1 MASEFAPAKVNLT
14 LHVTGRR
21 ADGYHVLDSLVAFVG
36 VGDTVSMVPCE
47 TVTLDLTGPQ
57 SALIEASDD
66 NLVLRAARAMGGQNG
81 AALTLDKH
89 LPVASGIGGGSA
101 DAAATLRLL
110 SRAWDVALPSDAGLS
125 LGADVPVCL
134 NGRTVRM
141 RGIGDVIDPVPALP
155 AGMGILLVNPR
166 QEVSTPLIFNALASR
181 ENEPMPDVPA
191 FSSAQSLCNWLS
203 EQRNDLEPA
212 AVVIAPIIRDVL
224 DAISDTDCLLARMSG
239 SGATCFGM
247 FETVA
252 KAEAAA
258 DALRRIHPNWWITAS
273 HVMGA

>member
-1 MASEFAPAKVNLT
+1 MASEFAPAKINLT
-14 LHVTGRR
+14 LHITGRR
-21 ADGYHVLDSLVAFVG
+21 ADGYHELDSLVAFAG
-36 VGDTVSMVPCE
+36 VGDTVSMVPCD
-47 TVTLDLTGPQ
+47 TVTLDLSGPQ
-57 SALIEASDD
+57 SGALAVTDD
-66 NLVLRAARAMGGQNG
+66 NLVLRAAKVMGGGG

-110 SRAWDVALPSDAGLS
+110 SRVWGTELPDDAGLS

-155 AGMGILLVNPR
+155 TGMGILLVNPR
-166 QEVSTPLIFNALASR
+166 QEVPTSLIFNALATR
-181 ENEPMPDVPA
+181 DNPPMEDVPRFA
-191 FSSAQSLCNWLS
+191 TAHSLCNWLAD
-203 EQRNDLEPA
+203 QRNDLEGPA
-212 AVVIAPIIRDVL
+212 VAIAPVIRDVL
-224 DAISDTDCLLARMSG
+224 DVITDKDCLLARMSG
-239 SGATCFGM
+239 SGATCFGL

-258 DALRRIHPNWWITAS
+258 DTVRRIHPEWWISAS
-273 HVMGA
+273 HMMGV